1 VKRQKFIKIGQR
13 KVGPGYPT
21 YIIFEVASTHENN
34 WKIAKKYVKQAK
46 EAGADAVKF
55 QLFEADKLLNPLT
68 AGLKGT
74 YDYFRTAE
82 TPKKWFPKLKKL
94 CGKAKI
100 DLLCTPFDE
109 DSASFLDNIGV
120 PAVKIAS
127 GELTNHQLL
136 SHVAKF
142 NKPVILSTGM
152 ATMDE
157 VKQAVNVLKSNGCRE
172 LSLLQCVSVYPTS
185 YEDTNV
191 QAMQTLQKEFNTV
204 VGYSDNGSK
213 GHLVPLLA
221 VALGASMIEK
231 HVTSQKQRGSLDD
244 KFSMTVS
251 EFGEMVKRIRKLE
264 KEYGKYSENA
274 IGDLRKEF
282 GKNVDKALGNGIK
295 EPAHHGTRITHPNVK
310 GSFIQ
315 READERHWA
324 RRGLYPKVNIH
335 KGTIITEGM
344 IISLRPDVGISTLSL
359 NEVMGKT
366 AGENLP
372 AKLPIKI
379 ERNKIKVFKKT
390 DIDKAYPE
398 KLGRNFAKTLK
409 EFAFFT

>member
-1 VKRQKFIKIGQR
+1 MKRQKFIKIGQR
-13 KVGPGYPT
+13 KVCPGYPT

-34 WKIAKKYVKQAK
+34 WKIAKKYVEQAK
-46 EAGADAVKF
+46 DAGADAVKF

-185 YEDTNV
+185 YIRITDQKV
-191 QAMQTLQKEFNTV
+191 ILFPCLQ
-204 VGYSDNGSK
+204 
-213 GHLVPLLA
+213 LLLA
-221 VALGASMIEK
+221 
-231 HVTSQKQRGSLDD
+231 
-244 KFSMTVS
+244 
-251 EFGEMVKRIRKLE
+251 
-264 KEYGKYSENA
+264 
-274 IGDLRKEF
+274 
-282 GKNVDKALGNGIK
+282 
-295 EPAHHGTRITHPNVK
+295 
-310 GSFIQ
+310 
-315 READERHWA
+315 
-324 RRGLYPKVNIH
+324 
-335 KGTIITEGM
+335 
-344 IISLRPDVGISTLSL
+344 
-359 NEVMGKT
+359 
-366 AGENLP
+366 LP
-372 AKLPIKI
+372 
-379 ERNKIKVFKKT
+379 
-390 DIDKAYPE
+390 
-398 KLGRNFAKTLK
+398 
-409 EFAFFT
+409 